1 MNKSVYDSP
10 DQVSETKRHILTVL
24 VDNEPG
30 VLARV
35 IGMFSGRGYNI
46 DSLNVAEVS
55 NDENI
60 SRITIV
66 THGTSE
72 VVSQIEKQLL
82 RIVPVHSVTNLDQE
96 GSSVEAEVALVYI
109 YISDTNKKKVYQ
121 LCDLYRARKIE
132 NENNTTIFEIAGA
145 SERVNRFIKEIND
158 ITKVEIVRKDID
170 ALLPGAELPPGKIA
184 RAPTPVFD
192 PVPPPRFGLTNSN

>member
-10 DQVSETKRHILTVL
+10 EQVLESKRHILTIL

-30 VLARV
+30 VLAKV

-55 NDENI
+55 NDEHL

-66 THGTSE
+66 TQGTTE

-82 RIVPVHSVTNLDQE
+82 RIVPVHSVTNLDKE
-96 GSSVEAEVALVYI
+96 GSAVEAEVALVSI
-109 YISDTNKKKVYQ
+109 DVNESNKKNIYQ
-121 LCDLYRARKIE
+121 ICDFYRARKIE
-132 NENNTTIFEIAGA
+132 NENNLIIFEIAGA
-145 SERVNRFIKEIND
+145 SERINSFIKEISE
-158 ITKVEIVRKDID
+158 ITKNEIVRS
-170 ALLPGAELPPGKIA
+170 G
-184 RAPTPVFD
+184 PVAISTFE
-192 PVPPPRFGLTNSN
+192 NSEVKK

>member
-1 MNKSVYDSP
+1 MNKSVYDTP
-10 DQVSETKRHILTVL
+10 DKPSLSKRHILTVL

-46 DSLNVAEVS
+46 ESLNVAEVS
-55 NDENI
+55 NDEHL

-66 THGTSE
+66 TEGTSE
-72 VVSQIEKQLL
+72 VVNQIEKQLL
-82 RIVPVHSVTNLDQE
+82 RIVPVHSVTNLDEE

-109 YISDTNKKKVYQ
+109 YVAESNKKKVYQ

-145 SERVNRFIKEIND
+145 SDRVNRFIKEIKE
-158 ITKVEIVRKDID
+158 ITKIEIVRS
-170 ALLPGAELPPGKIA
+170 G
-184 RAPTPVFD
+184 PVAISSIHK
-192 PVPPPRFGLTNSN
+192 NEEE

>member
-10 DQVSETKRHILTVL
+10 NNNSVSRRHILTVL

-46 DSLNVAEVS
+46 ESLNVAEVS
-55 NDENI
+55 NDEHL

-66 THGTSE
+66 TEGTSE

-82 RIVPVHSVTNLDQE
+82 RIVPVHSVSNLDEE
-96 GSSVEAEVALVYI
+96 GSSVEAEVALVNI
-109 YISDTNKKKVYQ
+109 DLNETNKKKVYEV
-121 LCDLYRARKIE
+121 CDFYRARKIE
-132 NENNTTIFEIAGA
+132 NENNSVIFEIAGA
-145 SERVNRFIKEIND
+145 SERINRFIKEMNQ
-158 ITKVEIVRKDID
+158 ITKIEIVRS
-170 ALLPGAELPPGKIA
+170 G
-184 RAPTPVFD
+184 PVAIS
-192 PVPPPRFGLTNSN
+192 THKNTEEE

>member
-10 DQVSETKRHILTVL
+10 EKISETRRHILTVL

-55 NDENI
+55 NDQHL

-66 THGTSE
+66 TEGTSE
-72 VVSQIEKQLL
+72 VVNQIEKQLL
-82 RIVPVHSVTNLDQE
+82 RIVPVHSVTNLNQE
-96 GSSVEAEVALVYI
+96 GSAVEAEVALVFIDVKEDNRKKI
-109 YISDTNKKKVYQ
+109 YEI
-121 LCDLYRARKIE
+121 CDFYRARKIE
-132 NENNTTIFEIAGA
+132 NEHNSIIFEIAGA
-145 SERVNRFIKEIND
+145 SERINRFIKEIEE
-158 ITKVEIVRKDID
+158 ITKVEIVRS
-170 ALLPGAELPPGKIA
+170 G
-184 RAPTPVFD
+184 PVAISSIQK
-192 PVPPPRFGLTNSN
+192 NEEE

>member
-10 DQVSETKRHILTVL
+10 ETTTVSRRHILTVL

-46 DSLNVAEVS
+46 ESLNVAEVS
-55 NDENI
+55 NDEHL

-66 THGTSE
+66 TEGTSE

-82 RIVPVHSVTNLDQE
+82 RIVPVHSVSNLDEE
-96 GSSVEAEVALVYI
+96 GSSVEAEVALVSI
-109 YISDTNKKKVYQ
+109 DVNESNKKDIYQ
-121 LCDLYRARKIE
+121 ICDFYRARKIE
-132 NENNTTIFEIAGA
+132 NENNSVIFEIAGA
-145 SERVNRFIKEIND
+145 SERINRFIKDVNQ
-158 ITKVEIVRKDID
+158 ITKIEIVRS
-170 ALLPGAELPPGKIA
+170 G
-184 RAPTPVFD
+184 PVAIS
-192 PVPPPRFGLTNSN
+192 TYKNTKEE

>member
-1 MNKSVYDSP
+1 MNKSVYASP

-96 GSSVEAEVALVYI
+96 GNSVEAEVALVYI
-109 YISDTNKKKVYQ
+109 YISDTNK
-121 LCDLYRARKIE
+121 
-132 NENNTTIFEIAGA
+132 T
-145 SERVNRFIKEIND
+145 SERVNRFIKEINE
-158 ITKVEIVRKDID
+158 ITKVEIVRS
-170 ALLPGAELPPGKIA
+170 G
-184 RAPTPVFD
+184 PVAISSIQK
-192 PVPPPRFGLTNSN
+192 NEEE

>member
-1 MNKSVYDSP
+1 MSNSVYDSP
-10 DQVSETKRHILTVL
+10 EKISETRRHILTVL

-55 NDENI
+55 DDEHL

-66 THGTSE
+66 TQGTSE
-72 VVSQIEKQLL
+72 VVNQIEKQLL
-82 RIVPVHSVTNLDQE
+82 RIVPVHSVRNLDQE

-109 YISDTNKKKVYQ
+109 FLDESNKKKIYEI
-121 LCDLYRARKIE
+121 CDFYRARKIE
-132 NENNTTIFEIAGA
+132 NENNSIIFEIAGA
-145 SERVNRFIKEIND
+145 SERINRFIKEID
-158 ITKVEIVRKDID
+158 MITKVEIVRS
-170 ALLPGAELPPGKIA
+170 G
-184 RAPTPVFD
+184 PVAIS
-192 PVPPPRFGLTNSN
+192 TIQKTEEEK

>member
-10 DQVSETKRHILTVL
+10 EKVSETRRHILTVL

-55 NDENI
+55 NDQHL

-66 THGTSE
+66 TEGTSE
-72 VVSQIEKQLL
+72 VVNQIEKQLL
-82 RIVPVHSVTNLDQE
+82 RIVPVHSVTNLNQE
-96 GSSVEAEVALVYI
+96 GSSVEAEVALVFIDVKEDNRKKI
-109 YISDTNKKKVYQ
+109 YEI
-121 LCDLYRARKIE
+121 CDFYRARKIE
-132 NENNTTIFEIAGA
+132 NEHNSIIFEIAGA
-145 SERVNRFIKEIND
+145 SERINRFIKEVEE
-158 ITKVEIVRKDID
+158 ITKVEIVRS
-170 ALLPGAELPPGKIA
+170 G
-184 RAPTPVFD
+184 PVAISTHQKNEED
-192 PVPPPRFGLTNSN
+192 

>member
-10 DQVSETKRHILTVL
+10 EQTSEIKRHILTVL

-30 VLARV
+30 VLAKV

-55 NDENI
+55 DDDHL

-66 THGTSE
+66 TQGTTE
-72 VVSQIEKQLL
+72 VVNQIEKQLL

-96 GSSVEAEVALVYI
+96 GSAVEAEVALVNI
-109 YISDTNKKKVYQ
+109 KADTNDKKRIFQ
-121 LCDLYRARKIE
+121 ICDFYRARKIE
-132 NENNTTIFEIAGA
+132 NENNSIIFEIAGA
-145 SERVNRFIKEIND
+145 SDRINSFIKEINE
-158 ITKVEIVRKDID
+158 ISKIEIVRS
-170 ALLPGAELPPGKIA
+170 G
-184 RAPTPVFD
+184 PVAISTITKEQE
-192 PVPPPRFGLTNSN
+192 G

>member
-1 MNKSVYDSP
+1 MNKSVYASP

-109 YISDTNKKKVYQ
+109 IFQIQIKRKFISFVIYTELEKLKM
-121 LCDLYRARKIE
+121 KI
-132 NENNTTIFEIAGA
+132 IPQFLKLL
-145 SERVNRFIKEIND
+145 VLQKE
-158 ITKVEIVRKDID
+158 
-170 ALLPGAELPPGKIA
+170 
-184 RAPTPVFD
+184 
-192 PVPPPRFGLTNSN
+192 